1 MRALPLILL
10 TILAAP
16 AAAQAAVPYD
26 NYPVCMQLYF
36 PSNTIE
42 CSFTSIAQCKAT
54 ASGRA
59 AQCMVNPFFVSSSEP
74 GGPGRHHRRAY

>member
-10 TILAAP
+10 TCLAAP
-16 AAAQAAVPYD
+16 AAAQAAAPYD
-26 NYPVCMQLYF
+26 NYPICLQVYF

-42 CSFTSIAQCKAT
+42 CSYTSIAQCKAT

-59 AQCMVNPFFVSSSEP
+59 AQCMVNPFFVSSAVEP
-74 GGPGRHHRRAY
+74 RAHRRHRSY